1 MDRVLAAFVKEQDP
15 VAYWSVLF
23 APADK
28 RDALLSLYAFA
39 LEIKR
44 IPVLVSEPALGE
56 IRMQWWIDGLKGERS
71 AELLSHPVGEA
82 LTRACKIYSLPLQP
96 LIDLIK
102 NRIELLY
109 VDASTLPDESALEL
123 FCGHCHATVIHF
135 ASIILNDGRMPPTS
149 DAAGHAGMVLGL
161 IEVLREELFPI
172 SKSDLVKLAQ
182 EHLTKLRSL
191 LSEVPKTLLAA
202 YLTLVIAEPFLER
215 FEKGFNRQQAEP
227 DSWRILWR
235 MMRVSI

>member
-28 RDALLSLYAFA
+28 RDALLSFYAFA

-44 IPVLVSEPALGE
+44 IPALVSEPALGE

-82 LTRACKIYSLPLQP
+82 LLNTCKIYSLPIEP
-96 LIDLIK
+96 LIDLIEM
-102 NRIELLY
+102 RVQLLSS
-109 VDASTLPDESALEL
+109 DQHLPPDEAALEL
-123 FCGHCHATVIHF
+123 FCGRCHAVMIHF
-135 ASIILNDGRMPPTS
+135 ASIILNGGRLPSTS
-149 DAAGHAGMVLGL
+149 EAAGHAGMVLGL
-161 IEVLREELFPI
+161 IEALREDLFSI

-182 EHLTKLRSL
+182 EHLIKLRSL
-191 LSEVPKTLLAA
+191 LSEVPKTLFAA
-202 YLTLVIAEPFLER
+202 YLPLVIAEPFLER
-215 FEKGFNRQQAEP
+215 FEKGFNPQQTEP
-227 DSWRILWR
+227 APWRILWR

>member
-39 LEIKR
+39 IEIKR
-44 IPVLVSEPALGE
+44 IPAFVSEPTLGE
-56 IRMQWWIDGLKGERS
+56 IRMQWWIDGLNGARS

-82 LTRACKIYSLPLQP
+82 LTSACKIYSLPRQP
-96 LIDLIK
+96 LIDLIEK
-102 NRIELLY
+102 RIELLY
-109 VDASTLPDESALEL
+109 VDASPLPDEAALEL
-123 FCGHCHATVIHF
+123 FCGRCHATVIHF
-135 ASIILNDGRMPPTS
+135 ASIILNDGRMPLTI

-161 IEVLREELFPI
+161 IEALREDLFLI

-182 EHLTKLRSL
+182 EHLTRLRSL
-191 LSEVPKTLLAA
+191 STDVPKPLLAA
-202 YLTLVIAEPFLER
+202 YLPLVIAEPFLER
-215 FEKGFNRQQAEP
+215 FEKSFNRRQAEP